1 MVDTTDSKS
10 VACKSMLV
18 QVRPGARQ
26 TLESSYMLHKF
37 FNRLFSILS
46 SMNAMQKAKK
56 DENGICYITGLRRYI
71 SVLLDLIIIVLF
83 LQFCGQAL
91 NQLFMSSESSEILSQ
106 IAAKY
111 QMQVQLSEEETVMQ
125 SRLIK
130 LLILNQIIQF
140 IMLFSYVV
148 YMWIR
153 FAATPGKLLLGLRV
167 VNAQTFE
174 KLTLRQAI
182 RRFFSF
188 ILSTAP
194 LFLGFI
200 WAIFDKRCQTW
211 HDKIAGTVVVT
222 SKSLRYMVSEHNR
235 VD

>member
-1 MVDTTDSKS
+1 
-10 VACKSMLV
+10 
-18 QVRPGARQ
+18 
-26 TLESSYMLHKF
+26 MLHKF
-37 FNRLFSILS
+37 FNRSFAILS
-46 SMNAMQKAKK
+46 SINAIQRVKK
-56 DENGICYITGLRRYI
+56 DENGICYVTGLRRYI

-91 NQLFMSSESSEILSQ
+91 NQLFMSSESSKILSQ

-111 QMQVQLSEEETVMQ
+111 QMQVPLSAEEIAMQ
-125 SRLIK
+125 SRLVK
-130 LLILNQIIQF
+130 LLILNQIVQF
-140 IMLFSYVV
+140 IMLFSYVA

-174 KLTLRQAI
+174 KPTLRQATK
-182 RRFFSF
+182 RFFSF

-200 WAIFDKRCQTW
+200 WASFDKRCQTW
-211 HDKIAGTVVVT
+211 HDKIADTVVVT
-222 SKSLRYMVSEHNR
+222 NKSLKRDKVN
-235 VD
+235 

>member
-1 MVDTTDSKS
+1 
-10 VACKSMLV
+10 
-18 QVRPGARQ
+18 
-26 TLESSYMLHKF
+26 MLHKI

-46 SMNAMQKAKK
+46 SINAIQKVKK
-56 DENGICYITGLRRYI
+56 DDNGICYVTGLRRYL

-91 NQLFMSSESSEILSQ
+91 NQLFMSSESSKILGQ

-111 QMQVQLSEEETVMQ
+111 QMQVPLSAEETAMQ
-125 SRLIK
+125 SKLIK
-130 LLILNQIIQF
+130 LLILNQIVQF
-140 IMLFSYVV
+140 IMLFSYVA

-153 FAATPGKLLLGLRV
+153 FGATPGKLLLGLRV

-174 KLTLRQAI
+174 KLTPKQAI
-182 RRFFSF
+182 KRFFSF

-200 WAIFDKRCQTW
+200 WASFDKRCQTW
-211 HDKIAGTVVVT
+211 HDKIADTVVVIN
-222 SKSLRYMVSEHNR
+222 KSLKRDKMN
-235 VD
+235 